1 MCSQILLNKVV
12 KRQFSRNAI
21 WTGTPGKLLFWANDS
36 PVWLRNWRSDFLHSY
51 LIVCELFS
59 SSLSLKNVIFC
70 SILLCY
76 DTFYRKI
83 FTNIVYECLIC
94 TTTSKKTQ
102 FKHIFQKWNPPEN
115 GCLVKFV
122 LYGGLYVLLFD
133 SSLLSVFG
141 HLGNQ
146 VFRWPGASLCIQI
159 TFHMIWRPNG
169 IQKSIFNQKQG
180 GEILG
185 VNWAVFVEPQLK
197 QIKI

>member
-83 FTNIVYECLIC
+83 FTNIVYECLVC
-94 TTTSKKTQ
+94 TTTSKKHNFNIF
-102 FKHIFQKWNPPEN
+102 FKNETPQKTDVW
-115 GCLVKFV
+115 
-122 LYGGLYVLLFD
+122 
-133 SSLLSVFG
+133 
-141 HLGNQ
+141 
-146 VFRWPGASLCIQI
+146 WSLCCMEAYMSCYLTAVYSLFSATWEIR
-159 TFHMIWRPNG
+159 F
-169 IQKSIFNQKQG
+169 SG
-180 GEILG
+180 GQ
-185 VNWAVFVEPQLK
+185 VHRCAFK
-197 QIKI
+197 